1 MRLTN
6 YITQLFRGSKM
17 PEPQYKLVKMNKQ
30 NRLSYQLKRTSTPM
44 AKAEMSL
51 WKRAVESATDP
62 ERPDRT
68 DLYALYQLAL
78 SDAHLFSQIN
88 SRKIKTMG
96 APFSVSKGSSLNKD
110 LTEMLNRPW
119 FGDFM
124 SLALDSLFY
133 GHSLI
138 EFGQLVDGHFQDV
151 HLIDRNLVIP
161 EKGLVVAKVGNDK
174 GIPFR
179 DAPFNEHLIEVGLPD
194 SIGLLK
200 DAVPEVIWKR
210 NARSDW
216 SVRSEK
222 FGMPVVVIRTSSTD
236 AKELDAKEMMAANIG
251 SNGYA
256 ILHIDDQVEFHES
269 QHSDA
274 YQVYLE
280 QAKLCDE
287 QLSKL
292 ILGQTGVSD
301 QKSFVGA
308 AQVHERLMNE
318 YIERDMRWLE
328 NIINYQLFPFLIS
341 KGYVLND
348 ARFAFD
354 QPDSDAKQLGG
365 AGGKLSD
372 SDLLSAFKKKSTN
385 EKKSR
390 KPSSHGKL
398 SWTHGIETL
407 ATPNANTDK
416 RLVEVATA
424 IHSGHLPKETTSPEL
439 ALSNGDSLWNRIKAN
454 FKKMGEVDKS
464 PENERWLRLQQNNV
478 YAFGLAKSYSQMQEM
493 RAVVH
498 DQNGIQRPFTEFYKY
513 VKAIDERYNQH
524 YAQAE
529 YQAVV
534 RGTIMGQKWLEIQE
548 QKEVFP
554 WLQYQTKDDNR
565 VRAEHDRLN
574 GIVLAADDP
583 FWSYYYPPNG
593 WRCRCTVKPFTDAQ
607 LEKQKLVPADTDTA
621 TKSAEKEVKDSYWK
635 HNTGTSELFSRQ
647 GTVYFKAMPNE
658 GEKQL
663 SAVENYG
670 MPSVERIYERFS
682 DQFSPVQGCKSEADF
697 KTFWDNM
704 AGKKEGIKLQDSTG
718 IALHFP
724 KNVYQQ
730 TIDQGHCNIAKSAF
744 ALLRNANEIWASDQ
758 NSETE
763 LSRTYIGYYL
773 NKPIVLLADQKGM
786 VQTFYQWDK
795 PHAELEKLRKGLL
808 IKRE

>member
-6 YITQLFRGSKM
+6 YITQLFKGNKT
-17 PEPQYKLVKMNKQ
+17 PEPSYKLVKMDKQ

-68 DLYALYQLAL
+68 DLYALYQLAV

-96 APFSVSKGSSLNKD
+96 APFSVSKGNSANKD
-110 LTEMLNRPW
+110 LTEMLKRPW

-124 SLALDSLFY
+124 NLALDSLFY

-138 EFGQLVDGHFQDV
+138 EFGQLTDGHFEGV

-161 EKGLVVAKVGNDK
+161 ERGLVVAKVGEDK

-179 DAPFNEHLIEVGLPD
+179 DAPFNEYLIEVGLPD

-236 AKELDAKEMMAANIG
+236 ARELDAKEMMAANIG

-308 AQVHERLMNE
+308 AEVHERMMNE

-328 NIINYQLFPFLIS
+328 NIVNYQLFPFLIT
-341 KGYVLND
+341 KGYALVD

-354 QPDSDAKQLGG
+354 EPDTDAKQLGG
-365 AGGKLSD
+365 AGAKKPSLSGKLNW
-372 SDLLSAFKKKSTN
+372 TN
-385 EKKSR
+385 
-390 KPSSHGKL
+390 
-398 SWTHGIETL
+398 GIENL
-407 ATPNANTDK
+407 ATPNALTDK
-416 RLVEVATA
+416 RLTEIATA
-424 IHSGHLPKETTSPEL
+424 IHSGSLSKEITSTEL

-454 FKKMGEVDKS
+454 FKKMDSVDKT
-464 PENERWLRLQQNNV
+464 PENESWLRLQQNNV
-478 YAFGLAKSYSQMQEM
+478 YAFGLAKTFAQMQEI

-498 DQNGIQRPFTEFYKY
+498 DQKGVQKPFTEFYNH
-513 VKAIDERYNQH
+513 VKKIDERYNQH

-554 WLQYQTKDDNR
+554 WLQYQTKGDGR

-583 FWSYYYPPNG
+583 FWTQYYPPNG

-607 LEKQKLVPADTDTA
+607 LGKQKLQPADTDAA
-621 TKSAEKEVKDSYWK
+621 TKTAEKEVKDSYWK
-635 HNTGTSELFSRQ
+635 HNTGTSELFSRN

-670 MPSVERIYERFS
+670 MPSVERIYERS
-682 DQFSPVQGCKSEADF
+682 ADKFSPVQGFKSEADF
-697 KTFWDNM
+697 KEFWDKM
-704 AGKKEGIKLQDSTG
+704 VGGKEGIKLQDSTG
-718 IALHFP
+718 LTLSFT
-724 KNVYQQ
+724 KSLYQQ
-730 TIDQGHCNIAKSAF
+730 TIDQGHWNMVKSAL
-744 ALLRNANEIWASDQ
+744 ALLRNATEIWDDSV
-758 NSETE
+758 
-763 LSRTYIGYYL
+763 SRKYIGYYQ
-773 NKPIVLLADQKGM
+773 NQPIVLLVDQKGM
-786 VQTFYQWDK
+786 VQTFYQWNK
-795 PHAELEKLRKGLL
+795 SHAELEKIRKGIL
-808 IKRE
+808 IKRK

>member
-6 YITQLFRGSKM
+6 YISQLFRGNKT
-17 PEPQYKLVKMNKQ
+17 PESLYQLVKTDKQ
-30 NRLSYQLKRTSTPM
+30 SRLSYQLKRTSTPM
-44 AKAEMSL
+44 AKAEMSQ
-51 WKRAVESATDP
+51 WKRAVASATDP
-62 ERPDRT
+62 DRPDRN
-68 DLYALYQLAL
+68 DLYALYQLAV

-96 APFSVSKGSSLNKD
+96 APFGVMKSNSINKD
-110 LTEMLNRPW
+110 LTEVLNRPW
-119 FGDFM
+119 FGNFM

-138 EFGQLVDGHFQDV
+138 EFGELQDGHFQEV

-161 EKGLVVAKVGNDK
+161 EKGLVVIKVGDDK
-174 GIPFR
+174 GFPFR
-179 DAPFNEHLIEVGLPD
+179 DAPFNEYLIEIGSPD
-194 SIGLLK
+194 QLGLLK

-280 QAKLCDE
+280 QARFCDE

-301 QKSFVGA
+301 KKSFVGA
-308 AQVHERLMNE
+308 AEVHERLMNE
-318 YIERDMRWLE
+318 YVERDMRWLE
-328 NIINYQLFPFLIS
+328 NVINYQLFPFLIS
-341 KGYVLND
+341 KGYALND

-354 QPDSDAKQLGG
+354 EPDAQAKQLGG
-365 AGGKLSD
+365 AGGKKQ
-372 SDLLSAFKKKSTN
+372 LLY
-385 EKKSR
+385 
-390 KPSSHGKL
+390 GKL
-398 SWTHGIETL
+398 SWTSGIENL
-407 ATPNANTDK
+407 ARLHVAEK
-416 RLVEVATA
+416 RLTELATA
-424 IHSGHLPKETTSPEL
+424 IYSGKLPQDVTSPEL
-439 ALSNGDSLWNRIKAN
+439 ALSNGDSLWERIKAN

-464 PENERWLRLQQNNV
+464 PESESWLRLQQNNM
-478 YAFGLAKSYSQMQEM
+478 YAFGLAKSYSQMKEM

-498 DQNGIQRPFTEFYKY
+498 DQNGLQRPFTEFYKH
-513 VKAIDERYNQH
+513 VKTIDERYNQH

-548 QKEVFP
+548 QKDVFP
-554 WLQYQTKDDNR
+554 WLQYQTKGDGR

-574 GIVLAADDP
+574 GIVLPADDP
-583 FWSYYYPPNG
+583 FWTQYYPPNG

-607 LEKQKLVPADTDTA
+607 LEKQKLVPANTDIA
-621 TKSAEKEVKDSYWK
+621 TQAAEKAVKDSYWK
-635 HNTGTSELFSRQ
+635 HNTGMSELFNRL
-647 GTVYFKAMPNE
+647 GTVYFKAMPDE

-670 MPSVERIYERFS
+670 IPSVERIYERFG
-682 DQFSPVQGCKSEADF
+682 DKFLPVQGFKNETDF
-697 KTFWDNM
+697 RAFWDKM
-704 AGKKEGIKLQDSTG
+704 AGTKEGIKLQDSTG
-718 IALHFP
+718 IALSFS
-724 KNVYQQ
+724 KSLYQQ
-730 TIDQGHCNIAKSAF
+730 IIDKGHWNIAQSALV
-744 ALLRNANEIWASDQ
+744 LLRNANEIWDSFDYVGEAC
-758 NSETE
+758 
-763 LSRTYIGYYL
+763 RTYIGYYQDQ
-773 NKPIVLLADQKGM
+773 PIVLLADQKGM
-786 VQTFYQWDK
+786 VQAFYQWDK
-795 PHAELEKLRKGLL
+795 PHAELEKLRKGVL
-808 IKRE
+808 IKRR

>member
-6 YITQLFRGSKM
+6 YISQLFKGSKA
-17 PEPQYKLVKMNKQ
+17 PEPTYQLVKTDKQ

-51 WKRAVESATDP
+51 WKRAVAGATDP
-62 ERPDRT
+62 ERPDRS

-88 SRKIKTMG
+88 SRKIKTTG
-96 APFSVSKGSSLNKD
+96 APFSVIKSNTVNKD
-110 LTEMLNRPW
+110 LTELLKRPW

-124 SLALDSLFY
+124 SLALDSLFF

-138 EFGQLVDGHFQDV
+138 EFGQLVDGHFQSV
-151 HLIDRNLVIP
+151 HLIDRNLIIP
-161 EKGLVVAKVGNDK
+161 EKGLVVAKVGDDK

-179 DAPFNEHLIEVGLPD
+179 EAPFNEYLIEIGSPD
-194 SIGLLK
+194 NLGLLK

-222 FGMPVVVIRTSSTD
+222 FGMPVVVIRTASTD
-236 AKELDAKEMMAANIG
+236 AKELDAKEMMAASIG

-280 QAKLCDE
+280 QARFCDE

-301 QKSFVGA
+301 KKSFVGA
-308 AQVHERLMNE
+308 AEVHERMMNE

-328 NIINYQLFPFLIS
+328 NVINYQLFPFLIS
-341 KGYVLND
+341 KGYALGD

-354 QPDSDAKQLGG
+354 KPDAEAKQPRG
-365 AGGKLSD
+365 AGEKKPNSLGKL
-372 SDLLSAFKKKSTN
+372 N
-385 EKKSR
+385 
-390 KPSSHGKL
+390 
-398 SWTHGIETL
+398 WMNGIENL
-407 ATPNANTDK
+407 AKPNVSTEK
-416 RLVEVATA
+416 RLTETATA
-424 IHSGHLPKETTSPEL
+424 IHSGSLPKEITSPEL

-454 FKKMGEVDKS
+454 FKKMGSVDKS
-464 PENERWLRLQQNNV
+464 PENETWLRLQQNNV
-478 YAFGLAKSYSQMQEM
+478 YAFGLAKSYAQMQEM
-493 RAVVH
+493 RDVVH
-498 DQNGIQRPFTEFYKY
+498 DQNGLQRPFTEFYKH
-513 VKAIDERYNQH
+513 VKNIDERYNQH

-548 QKEVFP
+548 QKDVFP
-554 WLQYQTKDDNR
+554 WLQYQTKADNR

-574 GIVLAADDP
+574 GMVLAADDP
-583 FWSYYYPPNG
+583 FWSQYYPPNG
-593 WRCRCTVKPFTDAQ
+593 WRCRCSVKPYTDAQ
-607 LEKQKLVPADTDTA
+607 LEKRKLTPTNPTVA
-621 TKSAEKEVKDSYWK
+621 TQNAEKEVKDDYWK
-635 HNTGTSELFSRQ
+635 HNTGTSELFNRQ
-647 GTVYFKAMPNE
+647 GTVYFKAMPGE

-670 MPSVERIYERFS
+670 MLPVDRIYERSSKRFPPS
-682 DQFSPVQGCKSEADF
+682 EGFESEADF
-697 KTFWDNM
+697 SVFWNKV
-704 AGKKEGIKLQDSTG
+704 AGNKGEIKLQDSTG
-718 IALHFP
+718 LTLTFP
-724 KNVYQQ
+724 EILRDQ
-730 TIDQGHCNIAKSAF
+730 TIDQGHWTMAKSAI
-744 ALLRNANEIWASDQ
+744 ALLKNADEIWDTLENKPQEA
-758 NSETE
+758 
-763 LSRTYIGYYL
+763 LVRKYIGYC
-773 NKPIVLLADQKGM
+773 NRNPIILLADQKGI
-786 VQTFYQWDK
+786 VQTFYPWDK
-795 PHAELEKLRKGLL
+795 LRGDLDKLREGLL
-808 IKRE
+808 IHRR

>member
-1 MRLTN
+1 MRLTH
-6 YITQLFRGSKM
+6 YITQLFRGSKT
-17 PEPQYKLVKMNKQ
+17 PEPLYKLVKMDKQ

-68 DLYALYQLAL
+68 DLYSLYQLAV

-88 SRKIKTMG
+88 SRKIKTIG
-96 APFSVSKGSSLNKD
+96 APFSVGKENKPNKE
-110 LTEMLNRPW
+110 LTEMLKRPW
-119 FGDFM
+119 FGDFI

-151 HLIDRNLVIP
+151 RLIDRNLVIP
-161 EKGLVVAKVGNDK
+161 EKGLVVAKTGDDK
-174 GIPFR
+174 GLPFR
-179 DAPFNEHLIEVGLPD
+179 DAPFNDYLIEIGLPD
-194 SIGLLK
+194 NIGLLK

-236 AKELDAKEMMAANIG
+236 AKELDAKETMAANIG

-280 QAKLCDE
+280 QARFCDE

-301 QKSFVGA
+301 KKSFVGA
-308 AQVHERLMNE
+308 AEVHERMMNE

-328 NIINYQLFPFLIS
+328 NVINYQLFPFLIT
-341 KGYVLND
+341 KGYALGD

-354 QPDSDAKQLGG
+354 QADAEEKQLGG
-365 AGGKLSD
+365 AGEKLSD

-385 EKKSR
+385 EKK
-390 KPSSHGKL
+390 PILHGKL
-398 SWTHGIETL
+398 
-407 ATPNANTDK
+407 N
-416 RLVEVATA
+416 
-424 IHSGHLPKETTSPEL
+424 
-439 ALSNGDSLWNRIKAN
+439 LSNGIEPSATLDAATDKHLTEMAKEIYAGNAPKKMTLPALALQNGHKLWEGIKAN
-454 FKKMGEVDKS
+454 FKKMDTVDKS
-464 PENERWLRLQQNNV
+464 SAHESWLRIQQNNV
-478 YAFGLAKSYSQMQEM
+478 YAFGLAKSYAQMQEM

-498 DQNGIQRPFTEFYKY
+498 DQNGAQRPFSDFYKH
-513 VKAIDERYNQH
+513 VKAIDARYNQH

-548 QKEVFP
+548 QKDVFP
-554 WLQYQTKDDNR
+554 WLQYQTKEDNR
-565 VRAEHDRLN
+565 VRPEHDRLN
-574 GIVLAADDP
+574 GLILAADDP
-583 FWSYYYPPNG
+583 FWSQYYPPNG
-593 WRCRCTVKPFTDAQ
+593 WRCRCTVKPYTDAQ
-607 LEKQKLVPADTDTA
+607 LEKQKLTPADTDIA
-621 TKSAEKEVKDSYWK
+621 TKVAEKEVKDSYWK
-635 HNTGTSELFSRQ
+635 HNTGTSELFNRN

-663 SAVENYG
+663 SAVENYS
-670 MPSVERIYERFS
+670 MPSVERIYEPNSNKFPS
-682 DQFSPVQGCKSEADF
+682 ALGFENETDF
-697 KTFWDNM
+697 KKFWTEKADQK
-704 AGKKEGIKLQDSTG
+704 GEIKLQDRTG
-718 IALHFP
+718 LTLTFSDLFRDQAI
-724 KNVYQQ
+724 KN
-730 TIDQGHCNIAKSAF
+730 GHWKIAKSAF
-744 ALLRNANEIWASDQ
+744 VLLKNADEVWGSLDSNESIF
-758 NSETE
+758 
-763 LSRTYIGYYL
+763 RKYIGYYKH
-773 NKPIVLLADQKGM
+773 KPLVLIANEHGLVSD
-786 VQTFYQWDK
+786 FYEWNGSLTD
-795 PHAELEKLRKGLL
+795 LEEIRTGIL
-808 IKRE
+808 ITRR